1 MTDHILPHN
10 HGEHLNTELLI
21 DNIAKTEDFQIV
33 ADLFKVLGDN
43 SRVRIFWLLCHCEE
57 CVINISSMMDMSSPA
72 VSHHLR
78 QLKSYGLITSRRE
91 GKEVYYKAADT
102 NQAQLLH
109 HMIEQVIKITC
120 PEAYL
125 VLLQYQAVYLVYQI
139 GKR

>member
-10 HGEHLNTELLI
+10 HGKHLNTELLI

-57 CVINISSMMDMSSPA
+57 CVINISSMMDMTSPA

-78 QLKSYGLITSRRE
+78 QLKSYGLITSAE
-91 GKEVYYKAADT
+91 KGKKFT
-102 NQAQLLH
+102 TKQQTQTRLSCF
-109 HMIEQVIKITC
+109 IT
-120 PEAYL
+120 
-125 VLLQYQAVYLVYQI
+125 
-139 GKR
+139 

>member
-1 MTDHILPHN
+1 MADHNLPHN

-120 PEAYL
+120 PEA
-125 VLLQYQAVYLVYQI
+125 
-139 GKR
+139 